1 MKFGKTRPLVAVL
14 ALAFGC
20 ECLLAQTNT
29 SQERKNLKVAL
40 NWWREVIAFGH
51 RELAPRYMAD
61 DYVEHNPNVGADRA
75 AFVAFVG
82 KTTLKRHIQSEL
94 PKPPVI
100 AFGKNDFVVLVW
112 EHDDRDRRGKGIEY
126 NTFDILRFRDGKIQE
141 HWNGEKKDPSSSA
154 TAFEGSAPIV
164 TQFTPTPE
172 EQRNEEM
179 VLNMYR
185 DVFQYRHFELASK
198 YMAADYIQHNP
209 TDPQG
214 RDKLMEELSG
224 RFKPEPLQ
232 AEMKNKPSLAIAKGD
247 IVLMMTTRP
256 EKDPK
261 DPSKTYELNHF
272 EMVRVQNGLA
282 QEHWDSSIGPGGAR
296 N

>member
-1 MKFGKTRPLVAVL
+1 MKFRKTKPLAGAL

-20 ECLLAQTNT
+20 GCLLAQTNT
-29 SQERKNLKVAL
+29 SQERKNLKMSL
-40 NWWREVIAFGH
+40 NWWREVITFGH
-51 RELAPRYMAD
+51 SELASKYMAD
-61 DYVEHNPNVGADRA
+61 DYVEHNPNVGANRA

-82 KTTLKRHIQSEL
+82 KTLKRHIQAAL
-94 PKPPVI
+94 PRPPVT

-112 EHDDRDRRGKGIEY
+112 EHDDRDQSGKGIEY
-126 NTFDILRFRDGKIQE
+126 NTFDILRFRNGKIQE
-141 HWNGEKKDPSSSA
+141 HWNGEKEDPSSSG
-154 TAFEGSAPIV
+154 TAFGVGAPIV
-164 TQFTPTPE
+164 TQFTLTPE
-172 EQRNEEM
+172 EQKNQEM

-185 DVFQYRHFELASK
+185 DVLRYRHFELASK

-214 RDKLMEELSG
+214 RDGLMEELSG
-224 RFKPEPLQ
+224 PFKPEPLQ
-232 AEMKNKPSLAIAKGD
+232 AEMKNKPGLVVTKGD
-247 IVLMMTTRP
+247 IVLMMTPRP
-256 EKDPK
+256 TKDPR

-282 QEHWDSSIGPGGAR
+282 QEHWDSSIGPGGTR